1 MPKKFGTNTKSQEAR
16 ERKEAAKELQ
26 KAKEAKAEEDAYWEE
41 NDKHVNRKLQ
51 RKDEREAKRVEAM
64 KKRQELRKLHDEEMR
79 SLQGAS
85 AKTPASNPNKLTQA
99 QIAAARARLN
109 AQLAAL
115 APKRDVDNLAP
126 LMENPNRV
134 ADDVIEARTVEDA
147 IKALNVTGDS
157 PTEKHPERRLKAA
170 YLAYEEKMLPELR
183 KEYPGMRHSQLTQ
196 MIFKSFQ
203 TAPENP
209 KNQAHKQ
216 YNEK

>member
-16 ERKEAAKELQ
+16 EKKEAAKELQ
-26 KAKEAKAEEDAYWEE
+26 KAKQAKAEEDAYWED

-51 RKDEREAKRVEAM
+51 RKREAKRLEAI
-64 KKRQELRKLHDEEMR
+64 KKKQELRKLHDEEMS

-85 AKTPASNPNKLTQA
+85 SKIQTSNPNKLTQA
-99 QIAAARARLN
+99 QIAAARERLN
-109 AQLAAL
+109 AQLASL
-115 APKRDVDNLAP
+115 APKKEGENLP
-126 LMENPNRV
+126 LTENPNRI

-147 IKALNVTGDS
+147 IKALNVTSDS

-170 YLAYEEKMLPELR
+170 YLAYEEKMLPQLR

>member
-16 ERKEAAKELQ
+16 EKKEAAKELQ
-26 KAKEAKAEEDAYWEE
+26 KAKQAKAEEDAYWED

-51 RKDEREAKRVEAM
+51 RKDEKETKRLEAI
-64 KKRQELRKLHDEEMR
+64 KKKQELKKLHDEEMS

-85 AKTPASNPNKLTQA
+85 AKTQASNPNKLTQA
-99 QIAAARARLN
+99 QIAAARERLN
-109 AQLAAL
+109 AQLASL
-115 APKRDVDNLAP
+115 APKKDAENLPP
-126 LMENPNRV
+126 LTENPNRV

-147 IKALNVTGDS
+147 IKALSISGEN

-170 YLAYEEKMLPELR
+170 YLAYEEKMLPQLR
-183 KEYPGMRHSQLTQ
+183 KEHPGMRHSQLAQ

>member
-16 ERKEAAKELQ
+16 EKKEAAKELQ
-26 KAKEAKAEEDAYWEE
+26 KAKQAKAEEDAYWED

-51 RKDEREAKRVEAM
+51 RKDERETKRLEAI
-64 KKRQELRKLHDEEMR
+64 KKKQELKKLHDEEMS

-85 AKTPASNPNKLTQA
+85 AKSQASNPNKLTQA
-99 QIAAARARLN
+99 QIAAARERLN
-109 AQLAAL
+109 AQLASL
-115 APKRDVDNLAP
+115 APKKDAENLPP
-126 LMENPNRV
+126 LTENPNRI

-147 IKALNVTGDS
+147 IKALSITGDN

-170 YLAYEEKMLPELR
+170 YLAYEEKMLPQLR
-183 KEYPGMRHSQLTQ
+183 KEHPGMRHSQLTQ